1 VTQRASFKLRGST
14 RAVPTYSQS
23 PSSRRPG
30 QAVDRSWVD
39 SPDEASQDAPR
50 FVKGE
55 RVKHAR
61 FGSGTVTELS
71 GVARDMKVT
80 VAFDDETI
88 GSKRLVVQY
97 AGLERGFE

>member
-1 VTQRASFKLRGST
+1 M
-14 RAVPTYSQS
+14 PTYSQS
-23 PSSRRPG
+23 ASSRRPG
-30 QAVDRSWVD
+30 HAVDRSWMD
-39 SPDEASQDAPR
+39 SDVEASQDAPR

-80 VAFDDETI
+80 VDFDDETI